1 LKEKMKKI
9 LRDPSAPIFGTL
21 LLGTLCLIILL
32 IIPTP
37 KSSYKYEITTPGING
52 WYRVNSYEKIDDRC
66 IEFEKN
72 KRTITL
78 CGTYEIK
85 KVKDEKKEGE

>member
-1 LKEKMKKI
+1 MKEKIKKI
-9 LRDPSAPIFGTL
+9 LRDPSAPIFGATL
-21 LLGTLCLIILL
+21 FGVLCLIIIL

-37 KSSYKYEITTPGING
+37 NSLHKYEITAPGISG
-52 WYRVNSYEKIDDRC
+52 WYRVNSYKKIDDRC

-85 KVKDEKKEGE
+85 IKD